1 MRSLLMKNPVVI
13 GVSWIGAYLVII
25 LFPLLILLFYP
36 PTPNEQRS
44 FWLEFSVALGF
55 IGLAMM
61 AMQFALTARINRVE
75 ASYGIDLI
83 LQFHRYTSIVAFFF
97 IIAHPVILFID
108 NPETLQLLNFLQA
121 PWRARAAV
129 IATLALMLLIIT
141 SIWRKRLNIPY
152 EPWRTAHGIFA
163 VIAVG
168 FGLGHALGVS
178 NYLGL
183 FWKGVIWTGIAV
195 AAVWL
200 LIYVRLI
207 KPWFMLK
214 KPYLV
219 ETVVQ
224 ERGDVW
230 NLVLRPRG
238 HEGMRF
244 QPGQFAWITLQI
256 SPFRMREH
264 PFSIASSAEHP
275 ESIEFGIKAVGD
287 FTNTIKDV
295 KPGTKAYLDG
305 PYGVFTT
312 DRYEN
317 TAGFVFIAGGIGI
330 TPILS
335 MVVTLAERND
345 ERPLLLIYASKTWE
359 DVTYREQLEAL
370 KDKLDLTIVH
380 VLRKPP
386 EDWSGETGYVDKELL
401 QRYIP
406 KRPATRNY
414 FICAAPKMMDAVE
427 VVLHEL
433 GAPVTN
439 VHMEHYNLV

>member
-141 SIWRKRLNIPY
+141 SIWRKRLNILY

-195 AAVWL
+195 AALWL

-244 QPGQFAWITLQI
+244 QPGQFAWIT
-256 SPFRMREH
+256 
-264 PFSIASSAEHP
+264 
-275 ESIEFGIKAVGD
+275 FGGIYA
-287 FTNTIKDV
+287 
-295 KPGTKAYLDG
+295 
-305 PYGVFTT
+305 
-312 DRYEN
+312 YEN
-317 TAGFVFIAGGIGI
+317 LFSST
-330 TPILS
+330 
-335 MVVTLAERND
+335 
-345 ERPLLLIYASKTWE
+345 
-359 DVTYREQLEAL
+359 
-370 KDKLDLTIVH
+370 
-380 VLRKPP
+380 
-386 EDWSGETGYVDKELL
+386 
-401 QRYIP
+401 
-406 KRPATRNY
+406 
-414 FICAAPKMMDAVE
+414 
-427 VVLHEL
+427 
-433 GAPVTN
+433 
-439 VHMEHYNLV
+439 